1 MKFACRLA
9 FMAIILAP
17 LMARADVTVVKK
29 QSAKLRAFENLE
41 AHLAQ
46 LESYSV
52 VYWEKDKKTYVVMKS
67 APAPQKQKTDQ
78 LTVEL
83 RSSKKKS

>member
-9 FMAIILAP
+9 FMAIILMP
-17 LMARADVTVVKK
+17 LMARAEVTVVKK
-29 QSAKLRAFENLE
+29 QTAKLRAFENLD
-41 AHLAQ
+41 ARLAQ

-52 VYWEKDKKTYVVMKS
+52 LYWEKNKQTYVVMKS
-67 APAPQKQKTDQ
+67 APAPQKQKADQ

-83 RSSKKKS
+83 RPSKNKS